1 MGSIA
6 RLMAHALFRQ
16 PGTIRKGLLWSPALS
31 RLITVAEQRVCAFT
45 DGSNAAPTKAAWSK
59 AAGNIR
65 APTGPTGGSSTGRG
79 GGGGG
84 GGQTVGPPSGP
95 PRPGGGNFGGEPP
108 GGDG

>member
-84 GGQTVGPPSGP
+84 ALL
-95 PRPGGGNFGGEPP
+95 
-108 GGDG
+108 